1 MNIYTQTTLISLFYQ
16 PIFIVQ
22 IILIVC
28 GTFSRNKK
36 YFKTFYESQL
46 LVVPSILLLYP
57 ILINTVD
64 KTNQSDTTM
73 IQTIILTLLLFSVV
87 STIAAIGFDK
97 KIAKENAKNPPIDK
111 EPSVETKPSAY
122 RYLFIILPIIYFFIN
137 SIPIVNIIKSIPQTI
152 ESYVENEEYDTQV
165 LNYLNDKYGNH
176 NFNLVREY
184 SRSSK
189 VNSGYYVD
197 YIVMSNDIR
206 FEIRYDVRKR
216 KVSYERYLRTYI
228 KRNQRCVNN
237 TNLNTCMVEYIRNE
251 KKELHLRKDL
261 YKAYVYVDLDRDKII
276 DKYGE
281 IPSMDVLKDEANIDF
296 LCFELDI
303 DRDNTDDEEYKN
315 IILDMYRD
323 YIEYYQE
330 YDTYNKNNTIYYVTD
345 IQENY
350 IEIKDNKLIIHED
363 DKKLEVNI
371 N

>member
-1 MNIYTQTTLISLFYQ
+1 MNIFTQTSLLALLYQ
-16 PIFIVQ
+16 FTFIVQ
-22 IILIVC
+22 IVLIMC
-28 GTFSRNKK
+28 GTLSRDKK

-57 ILINTVD
+57 ILINPVD
-64 KTNQSDTTM
+64 KTNQSNTSM
-73 IQTIILTLLLFSVV
+73 IKTLILVLLAVSAVLTIV
-87 STIAAIGFDK
+87 AIEFYKMIDK
-97 KIAKENAKNPPIDK
+97 INAKNPTIDK
-111 EPSVETKPSAY
+111 EPSVETKPSSY
-122 RYLFIILPIIYFFIN
+122 RYLFIIFPIIYFFIN
-137 SIPIVNIIKSIPQTI
+137 SIPIVNNIISIPQTI
-152 ESYVENEEYDTQV
+152 ESYVEDVEQDTKV

-176 NFNLVREY
+176 NFIPVREY

-189 VNSGYYVD
+189 INSGHYDD
-197 YIVMSNDIR
+197 YMVMSNDIR
-206 FEIRYDVRKR
+206 FNLRYDVRKR
-216 KVSYERYLRTYI
+216 KVLYERYLSTYI

-261 YKAYVYVDLDRDKII
+261 YKAYVYVDLDRYKIV

-281 IPSMDVLKDEANIDF
+281 IPSMDDLKDEANIDF

-303 DRDNTDDEEYKN
+303 DRDNTDDEEFKN

-323 YIEYYQE
+323 YIEYYQK

-350 IEIKDNKLIIHED
+350 IEIKNNKLIIHED